1 MRTMCQCQRSRCL
14 YTRTL
19 SKNFEV
25 SSQIKKKQSGEK
37 MHLGVFTMENTTF
50 YPGTRLVSIKLVLEN
65 FYAPLFIL
73 YLQNFQTGLT
83 MQPACYS

>member
-1 MRTMCQCQRSRCL
+1 
-14 YTRTL
+14 
-19 SKNFEV
+19 
-25 SSQIKKKQSGEK
+25 